1 MRVFAPAAMMCWAV
15 LLTAGASRAHS
26 KESTE
31 LADAREEMLRHRA
44 EMIGL
49 TRRMEEMIGLTR
61 RMEEL
66 RSSMEALNKR
76 TRELLAPDSAAAPLP
91 ARLLAET
98 SETGSGAEADEIE
111 LKLQSSEAASSYIRQ
126 SDAGLKFISSSGT
139 TIVEGTLEADTIA
152 GVQLPVDNTCSEGSS
167 IRTIAADGTVECEP
181 AGSGPA
187 GPPGPPGLPGEKGDS
202 RASASVSSV
211 TVTRSVVRRRLIE
224 PRPDRHCHCC
234 LPD

>member
-1 MRVFAPAAMMCWAV
+1 MRVAMVVPAAMMCWAV
-15 LLTAGASRAHS
+15 LPAAGASRALS

-49 TRRMEEMIGLTR
+49 TRRMEE
-61 RMEEL
+61 L
-66 RSSMEALNKR
+66 RSSMEELNQR
-76 TRELLAPDSAAAPLP
+76 TRELLAPDSAAAPSP

-98 SETGSGAEADEIE
+98 DGVGSGAGSGSEADEIE

-139 TIVEGTLEADTIA
+139 TTVEGTLEADTIA

-202 RASASVSSV
+202 GASASVSSV